1 MSSYRFENI
10 TFCYQSMDMNQS
22 SFENSIMSLNEK
34 DLHIF
39 ISDENHLVDSAKVF
53 SKIFS
58 NRTLT
63 NQEYWLL
70 DISAWNSV
78 EEAKELLDEVI
89 NNLDLND
96 DLYLYSLDDKS
107 TNIWEYY
114 RIHELRQSSL
124 ELLGEWNEFDGLK
137 ILQPEKWIRRA
148 NLEVGLISGY
158 FYKFNQIGNVI
169 FVFSGD
175 TFQGS
180 FYGSISNCLVE
191 TKGRNV

>member
-39 ISDENHLVDSAKVF
+39 IPDENHLVDSAKVF

-158 FYKFNQIGNVI
+158 FYKFKSKRECHICFFRGYV
-169 FVFSGD
+169 S
-175 TFQGS
+175 
-180 FYGSISNCLVE
+180 
-191 TKGRNV
+191 R